1 MNRGRDHDMDTIA
14 PTLSDFDKPGAFPT
28 TTTTKISVRF
38 VPFTPVHLPIKKQNM
53 KTSHTH
59 HQPDARM
66 ELAAHLENFAL
77 PPTTPL
83 AASTSA
89 MPRASREE
97 KLDSSPKAARTDKHF
112 YVARATSPGGL
123 SKTVPPSRKQMHIY
137 ENPLEGLRNTEFRM
151 EAPSA
156 KTVRLA
162 GDFTEWEKSPLDM
175 VQSYDGTW
183 FTIVPL
189 LPGTYSYR
197 FIVDGQWLDDPHS
210 TQHIPN
216 PFGSEDAVMSVD

>member
-1 MNRGRDHDMDTIA
+1 MA
-14 PTLSDFDKPGAFPT
+14 LSTLDKPDVFPT

-38 VPFTPVHLPIKKQNM
+38 VLLSPIQLPIKTQHM

-59 HQPDARM
+59 SSQTRLS
-66 ELAAHLENFAL
+66 LAAHLENFAL
-77 PPTTPL
+77 PSGASPGTPTRPL
-83 AASTSA
+83 VSLG
-89 MPRASREE
+89 E
-97 KLDSSPKAARTDKHF
+97 KLESSLQSAKTDDAF
-112 YVARATSPGGL
+112 YVASRGAAQRVPTPSTT
-123 SKTVPPSRKQMHIY
+123 KVVPPSRKMMHIY

-151 EAPSA
+151 EAPAA
-156 KTVRLA
+156 KTVKLA

-189 LPGTYSYR
+189 LPGTYTYR

-210 TQHIPN
+210 AKHVPN

>member
-1 MNRGRDHDMDTIA
+1 MV
-14 PTLSDFDKPGAFPT
+14 PTLSNFDKPDAFPT

-38 VPFTPVHLPIKKQNM
+38 VLLSPIHVPIKTQTMN
-53 KTSHTH
+53 TSHTP
-59 HQPDARM
+59 QPDAHRQ
-66 ELAAHLENFAL
+66 LAAHLENFAA
-77 PPTTPL
+77 TTATQM
-83 AASTSA
+83 AASSDQ
-89 MPRASREE
+89 MPVVSPGE
-97 KLDSSPKAARTDKHF
+97 KLESSVKGAPAIDDF
-112 YVARATSPGGL
+112 YVAARAVGQR
-123 SKTVPPSRKQMHIY
+123 VPAPSTTRTLRPSRKTMHIY

-151 EAPSA
+151 EAPEA
-156 KTVRLA
+156 KTVQLA
-162 GDFTEWEKSPLDM
+162 GDFTEWEKSPLDL

-210 TQHIPN
+210 NQHVPN

>member
-1 MNRGRDHDMDTIA
+1 MDKMV
-14 PTLSDFDKPGAFPT
+14 PTLSTINKPGAFPT

-38 VPFTPVHLPIKKQNM
+38 VSLSPIQLPIKTQQM
-53 KTSHTH
+53 KTSHI
-59 HQPDARM
+59 HQTDTRRQ
-66 ELAAHLENFAL
+66 LAAHLENFAL
-77 PPTTPL
+77 PSTAPFTSPSQPPL
-83 AASTSA
+83 VSPGEPSASSG
-89 MPRASREE
+89 
-97 KLDSSPKAARTDKHF
+97 KNARTDDDF
-112 YVARATSPGGL
+112 YIAARAAGRAPATTRTRPAGRR
-123 SKTVPPSRKQMHIY
+123 TMHIY

-151 EAPSA
+151 EAPEA
-156 KTVRLA
+156 KAVQLA
-162 GDFTEWEKSPLDM
+162 GDFTEWEKSPLDL

-210 TQHIPN
+210 THHVPN

>member
-1 MNRGRDHDMDTIA
+1 MASTGPRPPGSPGEKLESSAAAIGVAGDNDFYVAARAVNQRA
-14 PTLSDFDKPGAFPT
+14 PST
-28 TTTTKISVRF
+28 TTTVR
-38 VPFTPVHLPIKKQNM
+38 PAR
-53 KTSHTH
+53 KT
-59 HQPDARM
+59 
-66 ELAAHLENFAL
+66 
-77 PPTTPL
+77 
-83 AASTSA
+83 
-89 MPRASREE
+89 
-97 KLDSSPKAARTDKHF
+97 
-112 YVARATSPGGL
+112 
-123 SKTVPPSRKQMHIY
+123 MHIY

-151 EAPSA
+151 EAPEA
-156 KTVRLA
+156 KAVQLA

-210 TQHIPN
+210 DKHVPN